1 MEYDY
6 SKLRGRIVEIYG
18 NIRAF
23 SEALG
28 ISYQAVMDYLA
39 NRTKFNQR
47 SIERWNELLKID
59 IEDAVP
65 YYFTRKV

>member
-6 SKLRGRIVEIYG
+6 SKLRGRIVEIFG
-18 NIRAF
+18 SVRAF

-28 ISYQAVMDYLA
+28 ISYAATLDYLG

-47 SIERWNELLKID
+47 SIERWNELLRID
-59 IEDAVP
+59 IADAVP